1 VSPSRAIS
9 EDALL
14 DGRLR
19 LRQPAAG
26 YRTAID
32 PVFLAAAVP
41 AMTGCRA
48 LDLGC
53 GVGAAALCLL
63 ARVPEAHVTGLE
75 LQPDFAELAREN
87 AALNGFAER
96 LRVHCADMAKPG
108 DVAPGIFD
116 EVFCNPPHQPA
127 GAASPPPD
135 AAKGL
140 ATHEGATELADWADA
155 ALRFVRPG
163 GGVTVIHRADR
174 LDELLAALGRG
185 AGGFVVFPLWPKR
198 GRPAKRVL
206 LRAVKGA
213 KAPLRLAP
221 GLVLHRDDGSYTAE
235 AEAVLRGGQGLTL

>member
-1 VSPSRAIS
+1 MSVAAAVTD
-9 EDALL
+9 DALL
-14 DGRLR
+14 GGRLR

-41 AMTGCRA
+41 VMPDCRA

-63 ARVPEAHVTGLE
+63 ARVPDAHVTGLE
-75 LQPDFAELAREN
+75 LQPQLAGLARDN
-87 AALNGFAER
+87 AALNGFADR
-96 LRVHCADMAKPG
+96 LRVVCGDMAGPG
-108 DVAPGIFD
+108 DLAPGSFD
-116 EVFCNPPHQPA
+116 EVFCNPPYQPA
-127 GAASPPPD
+127 AAASPPPD

-140 ATHEGATELADWADA
+140 ATHEGAARLVDWADA
-155 ALRFVRPG
+155 ALRFARPG
-163 GGVTVIHRADR
+163 GGVTFVHRADR
-174 LDELLAALGRG
+174 LDALLAALGRG

-198 GRPAKRVL
+198 ERPAKRLL

-221 GLVLHRDDGSYTAE
+221 GLQLHRDDGAFTAE
-235 AEAVLRGGQGLTL
+235 AEAVLRGGDALVL

>member
-1 VSPSRAIS
+1 VSAAREVS

-41 AMTGCRA
+41 AEPGCRA

-63 ARVPEAHVTGLE
+63 ARAPDARVTGLE
-75 LQPDFAELAREN
+75 LQRELAALACEN
-87 AALNGFAER
+87 AALNGFADR
-96 LRVHCADMAKPG
+96 LRVVCADMA
-108 DVAPGIFD
+108 APGEVEPGTFD

-127 GAASPPPD
+127 AAATPPPD

-140 ATHEGATELADWADA
+140 ATHEGAAGLADWAAA
-155 ALRFVRPG
+155 ALRFARPG
-163 GGVTVIHRADR
+163 GGVTFVHRADR
-174 LDELLAALGRG
+174 LDALLAALGRG
-185 AGGFVVFPLWPKR
+185 AGGFVVFPLWPKP
-198 GRPAKRVL
+198 GRPAKRLL

-221 GLVLHRDDGSYTAE
+221 GLVLHREDGSYTAE
-235 AEAVLRGGQGLTL
+235 AEAVLRGGEGLAL

>member
-1 VSPSRAIS
+1 MSAARDPS

-41 AMTGCRA
+41 AGPGCRA

-53 GVGAAALCLL
+53 GVGAAGLCLL
-63 ARVPEAHVTGLE
+63 ARAPGAFVTGLE
-75 LQPDFAELAREN
+75 LQPALAELARDN

-96 LRVHCADMAKPG
+96 MRVVCGDMTGPSELTPG
-108 DVAPGIFD
+108 GFD
-116 EVFCNPPHQPA
+116 EVFCNPPHHPA
-127 GAASPPPD
+127 AAASPPPD

-140 ATHEGATELADWADA
+140 ATHEGAAGLGDWTDA
-155 ALRFVRPG
+155 VLRFARPG
-163 GGVTVIHRADR
+163 GGVTFVHRADR

-198 GRPAKRVL
+198 DRPAKRVL

-221 GLVLHRDDGSYTAE
+221 GLLLHRDDGGYTAE
-235 AEAVLRGGQGLTL
+235 AEAVLRGGRGLLL